1 MLILFDYF
9 FYRSYTYP
17 KDKVMRFFRSV
28 ALAWAVCF
36 WATAIPFSAILTLF
50 FKYVDQRVVGIIMF
64 LFFYHRYKK
73 KHKVVVAKFQHNK
86 VDKYLPLWIMS
97 IFVPVLATPC
107 ICFGLKIIALERE
120 YHVDGIITEWLLN
133 LFS

>member
-1 MLILFDYF
+1 MIRIFDYF

-17 KDKVMRFFRSV
+17 KDKVVRLFRSV

-50 FKYVDQRVVGIIMF
+50 FKYVDLRVVGIIMF

-86 VDKYLPLWIMS
+86 VDKYLPLWILP
-97 IFVPVLATPC
+97 ILVPLFTVPC
-107 ICFGLKIIALERE
+107 MWGGLKMIALERE

>member
-1 MLILFDYF
+1 MLILFDYL

-17 KDKVMRFFRSV
+17 KDKVVRFFRSV

-50 FKYVDQRVVGIIMF
+50 FKYVDQRLVGIIMF

-73 KHKVVVAKFQHNK
+73 KHKVVIEKFQHNK
-86 VDKYLPLWIMS
+86 VDKYLPLWILP
-97 IFVPVLATPC
+97 ILVPLFTVPC
-107 ICFGLKIIALERE
+107 MWGGLKMIALERE
-120 YHVDGIITEWLLN
+120 YQIDGIITEWLLN

>member
-64 LFFYHRYKK
+64 LFFYHRYKRK
-73 KHKVVVAKFQHNK
+73 YKAVIAKFQHNK

>member
-1 MLILFDYF
+1 MIYLQEKIVAMLIIF
-9 FYRSYTYP
+9 
-17 KDKVMRFFRSV
+17 
-28 ALAWAVCF
+28 
-36 WATAIPFSAILTLF
+36 
-50 FKYVDQRVVGIIMF
+50 MF
-64 LFFYHRYKK
+64 IFLYHRYKRK
-73 KHKVVVAKFQHNK
+73 YKAVIAKFQHNK